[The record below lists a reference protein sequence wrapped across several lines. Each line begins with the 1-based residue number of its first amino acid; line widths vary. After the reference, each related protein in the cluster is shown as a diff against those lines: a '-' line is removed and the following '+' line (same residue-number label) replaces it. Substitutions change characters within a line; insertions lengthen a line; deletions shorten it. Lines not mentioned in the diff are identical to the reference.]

1 MSKYILGIAVTAF
14 LAGLAV
20 VVLAMADVSRLAA
33 CGVAMMGAG
42 TAAVAAYTLL
52 DD

>member
-1 MSKYILGIAVTAF
+1 MGRYVLGIAVTAF

-20 VVLAMADVSRLAA
+20 VVMAVADVSRLAA
-33 CGVAMMGAG
+33 CGIAMMGAG
-42 TAAVAAYTLL
+42 AAAVAACTLL